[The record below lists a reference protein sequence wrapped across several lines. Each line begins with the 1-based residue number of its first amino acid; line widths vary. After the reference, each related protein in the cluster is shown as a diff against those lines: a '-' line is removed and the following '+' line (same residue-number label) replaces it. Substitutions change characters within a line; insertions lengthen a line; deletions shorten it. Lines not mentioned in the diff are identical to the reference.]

1 MTGQLCPECET
12 PRATGDRPGCDC
24 AERATQA
31 VQAGRSEEIAAAED
45 FHPLRLRPYV
55 TLETGDGQAPKAF
68 RTAGP
73 LPPLATEAAPVEPPA
88 AEPLPAALPPAPSRR
103 RPFRAVAIGAAAVAV
118 LGTAVIVAGLLP
130 GDRQERAL
138 PDETL
143 PPLPSSNLVEPDAST
158 PSAAA
163 SASPSAPATASS
175 RPAPPPEPTAS
186 APRSTAPQA
195 PPVSASAKPSTSP
208 PPQQPVQPPR
218 GGSLGPGDS
227 GPAVMELQ
235 NRLEQIWLYRGPTN
249 GEYDQSVE
257 GAVRVY
263 QSYKHIEGD
272 PEGVYG
278 PNTRRALEAET
289 RGRGRGH

>member
-12 PRATGDRPGCDC
+12 PRATEGRPGCDC
-24 AERATQA
+24 ADRATQA
-31 VQAGRSEEIAAAED
+31 VQAGRSAEIAAAED
-45 FHPLRLRPYV
+45 FDPLRLRPYV
-55 TLETGDGQAPKAF
+55 TLGAGDGQAPTAF

-73 LPPLATEAAPVEPPA
+73 LPPLATESGPVGPPA
-88 AEPLPAALPPAPSRR
+88 VEPLPAAPPPSPSRR
-103 RPFRAVAIGAAAVAV
+103 KPFKAVVIGAAAIAV
-118 LGTAVIVAGLLP
+118 IGTAVIVAGLFP

-158 PSAAA
+158 PSVTA
-163 SASPSAPATASS
+163 SASHSAPATVSS
-175 RPAPPPEPTAS
+175 QPAPPPAPTAS
-186 APRSTAPQA
+186 APRSTAPRA
-195 PPVSASAKPSTSP
+195 PSAPASAKPPTQP
-208 PPQQPVQPPR
+208 PPQPVQPPA
-218 GGSLGPGDS
+218 GGSLSPGDS
-227 GPAVMELQ
+227 GPEVVELQ
-235 NRLEQIWLYRGPTN
+235 NRLEEIWLYRGPSN
-249 GEYDQSVE
+249 GEYDQRVE